1 MFSDAALWRV
11 AEELFCQAPAGDIRE
26 IGVHCYNL
34 YNSTSD
40 QLSLF
45 GDELARE
52 RQTTWAIDEINQ
64 RYGART
70 IHAASTLNTE
80 AVRTKIPFG
89 STRYL

>member
-1 MFSDAALWRV
+1 MFSDAALWHV

-52 RQTTWAIDEINQ
+52 QQTTWVIDEINQ

>member
-1 MFSDAALWRV
+1 MLR
-11 AEELFCQAPAGDIRE
+11 C
-26 IGVHCYNL
+26 GVLPKSYSARRRL

-52 RQTTWAIDEINQ
+52 QQTTWAIDEINQ

>member
-11 AEELFCQAPAGDIRE
+11 AEELFCRAPAGDIRE

-45 GDELARE
+45 SDELARE
-52 RQTTWAIDEINQ
+52 AFGYGQTARERRFAQLADLDHGD
-64 RYGART
+64 GAR
-70 IHAASTLNTE
+70 
-80 AVRTKIPFG
+80 
-89 STRYL
+89 